1 MKTTKIFR
9 NAVRQNLS
17 HGMFPQ
23 FEVMMAVLDDTDLL
37 EAKLETMI
45 EGFKAYGDMV
55 AAYRMG
61 HTNSLKESVHKRIA
75 NARTALADIEGV
87 GK

>member
-1 MKTTKIFR
+1 VKTTKVFR

-23 FEVMMAVLDDTDLL
+23 FEVMMSILDDADLL
-37 EAKLETMI
+37 EVKLETMVD
-45 EGFKAYGDMV
+45 GFKAYGDMV

-61 HTNSLKESVHKRIA
+61 RTNSLKESVHKRIA
-75 NARTALADIEGV
+75 KARTALAEIEASG
-87 GK
+87 